1 MTEWRTGKKIKPQSL
16 FLNETWVEDA
26 LCAQTDPEI
35 FHPDKGESAFL
46 ARSICRKCAVRLPCL
61 DYALRHNVT
70 GVWGGAS
77 ENQRRQLKQERRRA

>member
-1 MTEWRTGKKIKPQSL
+1 MTEWRTGKKVKPVNL

-35 FHPDKGESAFL
+35 FHPDKGQSSFP
-46 ARSICRKCAVRLPCL
+46 ARLICRKCAVRAECL

-70 GVWGGAS
+70 GVWGGKS
-77 ENQRRQLKQERRRA
+77 EHQRRKMKQERRRA